1 MKGPSAM
8 SQQVDRRTFCL
19 MLAASSAYARA
30 AAGNAL
36 TFSCSIDNDVYR
48 AVTDGGANCRRVS
61 NPSDAIT
68 AAEPGSGVLL
78 LSDAYPDRP
87 VLLPGELMKQAG
99 AKNLRVYAEF
109 ASHTALSGN
118 PRFAEWHRAVV
129 TSPFFGRSLP
139 ALRILSAHQCQ
150 YLAIQPPAEATPH
163 LVMARVAGFDTAVF
177 GIPQKD
183 VHALLFEEEGGR
195 ILTATTQLSRFIT
208 ARYAPFTAWSTV
220 WEAILSW
227 VVRAESPIR
236 LKASPDVR
244 PAYPAVV
251 RLPDDGERRAFSRG
265 VDWYRQAHL
274 FIHPSW
280 AHKLDEAGQYS
291 DRVGPAPTNDLPVG
305 DGSLGMLEGH
315 SSGVLPSGS
324 QHMRWYIRADCVGET
339 AMVYSLAHRVNGKAE
354 DGRIASNLLDFLM
367 FHSKM
372 TSGSRMDPDSPS
384 YGLIGWNE
392 ASKYHDDMDGY
403 DVYYGD
409 DNARCLLG
417 VLATM
422 ATSREFRWQERFW
435 LAVLANFRL
444 VGTNGHLVARID
456 QKPLQANG
464 WKHYAQAS
472 TVLHD
477 MNYEAYPWALF
488 LWAFANTGYQ
498 PFLAKVLKGV
508 SLTMEAY
515 PARWR
520 WADSFTAHQARI
532 LLPLAWL
539 VRVHDT
545 TETRS
550 WLNRVA
556 TDLLDRQ
563 HSSGAIREWTGE
575 RSAGIQM
582 APASNDEYGTG
593 EGPVIQNNGDPASDL
608 LYTMNFAFIGLHE
621 AYAAT
626 NQKLYQA
633 AEDRIAEFLVRAQVC
648 SKRHREFDGA
658 WFRAFDFDKWDY
670 WASNSDAG
678 WGAWCTESGW
688 SQSWIS
694 TVFALRLMK
703 RSLWDV
709 VSAVPKYTAFDRLRD
724 GMSLL

>member
-1 MKGPSAM
+1 
-8 SQQVDRRTFCL
+8 
-19 MLAASSAYARA
+19 
-30 AAGNAL
+30 
-36 TFSCSIDNDVYR
+36 
-48 AVTDGGANCRRVS
+48 
-61 NPSDAIT
+61 
-68 AAEPGSGVLL
+68 
-78 LSDAYPDRP
+78 
-87 VLLPGELMKQAG
+87 
-99 AKNLRVYAEF
+99 
-109 ASHTALSGN
+109 
-118 PRFAEWHRAVV
+118 
-129 TSPFFGRSLP
+129 
-139 ALRILSAHQCQ
+139 
-150 YLAIQPPAEATPH
+150 
-163 LVMARVAGFDTAVF
+163 
-177 GIPQKD
+177 
-183 VHALLFEEEGGR
+183 
-195 ILTATTQLSRFIT
+195 
-208 ARYAPFTAWSTV
+208 
-220 WEAILSW
+220 
-227 VVRAESPIR
+227 
-236 LKASPDVR
+236 
-244 PAYPAVV
+244 
-251 RLPDDGERRAFSRG
+251 
-265 VDWYRQAHL
+265 
-274 FIHPSW
+274 
-280 AHKLDEAGQYS
+280 
-291 DRVGPAPTNDLPVG
+291 
-305 DGSLGMLEGH
+305 
-315 SSGVLPSGS
+315 
-324 QHMRWYIRADCVGET
+324 
-339 AMVYSLAHRVNGKAE
+339 
-354 DGRIASNLLDFLM
+354 
-367 FHSKM
+367 
-372 TSGSRMDPDSPS
+372 MDPQSPS

-392 ASKYHDDMDGY
+392 ASKYHDDKDGY

-422 ATSREFRWQERFW
+422 ANSSEVRWQERFW
-435 LAVLANFRL
+435 LALLGNFRL

-456 QKPLQANG
+456 QQPLQANG
-464 WKHYAQAS
+464 WQHYAQAA

-488 LWAFANTGYQ
+488 LWAFANTGYP

-545 TETRS
+545 SETRS
-550 WLNRVA
+550 WLNRIA

-575 RSAGIQM
+575 RATGIQM
-582 APASNDEYGTG
+582 APASNEEYGTG

-626 NQKLYQA
+626 GEKRYKE
-633 AEDRIAEFLVRAQVC
+633 AEDRIAEFLVRTQVR
-648 SKRHREFDGA
+648 SERLPEFDGA
-658 WFRAFDFDKWDY
+658 WFRAFDFAKWDY

-709 VSAVPKYTAFDRLRD
+709 VSVVPKYAAFDRLCES
-724 GMSLL
+724 MSLR